1 MKQPLTIQQ
10 AAEKTGVTTYT
21 LRYYEDVGI
30 LPGIQRNSSGHRT
43 YDDQDLGWISWIKL
57 LRSSGMPIET
67 IREFVELT
75 RSGNDSIPARC
86 EILDAHRQKIR
97 SRIEKLQGFLV
108 KLDDK
113 LQFYRG
119 LEDKPND

>member
-1 MKQPLTIQQ
+1 MEEQFTIQQ
-10 AAEKTGVTTYT
+10 AAEKTGLTAYT
-21 LRYYEDVGI
+21 LRYYEEIGI
-30 LPGIQRNSSGHRT
+30 LPGIQRNGSGHRF
-43 YDDQDLGWISWIKL
+43 YEEQDLGWIDWIKL

-67 IREFVELT
+67 IREFVELS

-97 SRIEKLQGFLV
+97 SRIEELQGFLV

-119 LEDKPND
+119 LEAEP